1 MEGPGLRVWE
11 AWGSGGCEVPSQGE
25 PLPPT
30 GRTRPLNRLS
40 FICALETPSAGHILE
55 PAFCLRHNHSME
67 HALLSSS
74 FVQLAENLSTNAGD
88 TRDSG
93 SIPGLG
99 RSSGLGN
106 GNPLDYP
113 CVGNPM
119 EGGAWRATVHKVAKN
134 RT

>member
-1 MEGPGLRVWE
+1 M
-11 AWGSGGCEVPSQGE
+11 
-25 PLPPT
+25 
-30 GRTRPLNRLS
+30 
-40 FICALETPSAGHILE
+40 ETPSAGHILE